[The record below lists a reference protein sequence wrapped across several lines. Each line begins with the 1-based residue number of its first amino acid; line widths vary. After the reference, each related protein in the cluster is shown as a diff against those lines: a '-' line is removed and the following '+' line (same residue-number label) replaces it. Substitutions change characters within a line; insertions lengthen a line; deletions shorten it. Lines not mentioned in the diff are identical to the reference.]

1 MAARFAGAGIGVD
14 KINIFNGETF
24 SCAIRR
30 MSRPR
35 DPGLQKFLKTWTG
48 PVVFDDWSELYR
60 TIGQNERQA
69 VFIHRPF
76 QFWSVVKNGR
86 DVMLML
92 RLVHEIR
99 IGN

>member
-1 MAARFAGAGIGVD
+1 MDEMYVEKKRYVRDGEPFSGAL
-14 KINIFNGETF
+14 
-24 SCAIRR
+24 RR
-30 MSRPR
+30 ISRPR
-35 DPGLQKFLKTWTG
+35 DPGLQNFLKTWDG
-48 PVVFDDWSELYR
+48 SVVYEDWMELRR
-60 TIGQNERQA
+60 TVGQNERQA